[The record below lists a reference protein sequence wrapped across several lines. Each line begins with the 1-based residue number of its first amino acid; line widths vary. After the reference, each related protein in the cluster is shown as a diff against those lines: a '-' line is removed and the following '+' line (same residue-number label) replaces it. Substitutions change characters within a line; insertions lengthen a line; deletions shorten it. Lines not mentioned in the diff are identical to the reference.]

1 MDRATS
7 EALTTAEGRAAIELA
22 LAQPDPHALAAAT
35 TLRRDF
41 SPELAAAAL
50 TQAGLWRTAR
60 AKFGDL
66 LDRLPGTPLL
76 TPNGLQQATRAEVAA
91 HHAARYAAAG
101 ASRVYDLGCGLGAD
115 AMAYVLAGLSVIAVE
130 RDPATAVL
138 ARHNLDLARRAL
150 GADAPAAEV
159 IIADLADEPVR
170 PEPGDGV
177 YLDPARRTSAGR
189 IWRPEDFSPPWSQ
202 VQTLLRREGPTAIKL
217 GPGLPHEL
225 IDDGVEAEWVS
236 AGGDA
241 VEVALWSGAGA
252 RPGRWSAL
260 IMPDHRIVAEPVE
273 LPVSPPLRYVYEP
286 LGAVIRSR
294 AIGTLGRQLG
304 ASLLD
309 EKLAYLTSDE
319 LTATPAATGFEVIEE
334 LPYHEKALRAWVR
347 EHGIGSL
354 EIKQRGI
361 DLDPAML
368 RRRLK
373 PRGPEA
379 ATILIT
385 RTPAGARTLVVRRI
399 P

>member
-1 MDRATS
+1 MDRATA
-7 EALTTAEGRAAIELA
+7 EALTTAAGRAAIELA

-35 TLRRDF
+35 AVRREF

-76 TPNGLQQATRAEVAA
+76 TPTGLQQATRAEVAA
-91 HHAARYAAAG
+91 HHATRFAATG
-101 ASRVYDLGCGLGAD
+101 ATQVYDLGCGLGAD
-115 AMAYVLAGLSVIAVE
+115 AMAYVLAGLAVTAVE

-138 ARHNLDLARRAL
+138 ARHNLDLARRAM
-150 GADAPAAEV
+150 GPAASPAEV

-170 PEPGDGV
+170 PDPGDGV

-189 IWRPEDFSPPWSQ
+189 VWRPEDFSPPWSQ
-202 VQTLLRREGPTAIKL
+202 VQALLRREGPTAIKL

-225 IDDGVEAEWVS
+225 IADDVEAEWVS

-252 RPGRWSAL
+252 TPGRWSAL
-260 IMPDHRIVAEPVE
+260 IMPDTRIVAEPIE

-294 AIGTLGRQLG
+294 AIGTLGRLLG

-309 EKLAYLTSDE
+309 AKLAYLTSDE
-319 LTATPAATGFEVIEE
+319 LTATPAATAFRVIEE
-334 LPYHEKALRAWVR
+334 LPYAEKVLRGWVR
-347 EHGIGSL
+347 GQGIGTL

-361 DLDPAML
+361 DLDPAVL
-368 RRRLK
+368 RKRLK
-373 PRGPEA
+373 PRGPGA
-379 ATILIT
+379 ATLLIT
-385 RTPAGARTLVVRRI
+385 RTPSGARALVVERI